1 MVDRIRR
8 WLFAAIAASAF
19 QAVPATAQ
27 NAPVVVELYTSQGC
41 SSCPPADEFLGEL
54 VDRGEV
60 IALSLHVDYWDY
72 LGWRD
77 IFAHPDNTRR
87 QVAYRDAIKARS
99 VYTPQI
105 IVNGVDRMVG
115 SDRSAVMAS
124 IRRHASAPLSA
135 KIDLAVV
142 DGMLKAEIAPIR
154 PASGPC
160 TVWVAAYH
168 TPDPVAIENGE
179 NGGRTI
185 TYHNVAK
192 NIMRLGVWKGRD
204 QARIMAPIPNGA
216 TGMVVLLQED
226 GHGRIIGAA
235 QIEF

>member
-1 MVDRIRR
+1 MFDRIRG

-19 QAVPATAQ
+19 QAYPATAE

-115 SDRSAVMAS
+115 SDRGAVMAS
-124 IRRHASAPLSA
+124 IRRHSSAPLSA

-142 DGMLKAEIAPIR
+142 DGMLKAEIVPIR

-168 TPDPVAIENGE
+168 SPAPVEIENGE

-185 TYHNVAK
+185 TYRNVAK
-192 NIMRLGVWKGRD
+192 SIMRLGVWKGRD
-204 QARIMAPIPNGA
+204 QTRVMAPIPNGA
-216 TGMVVLLQED
+216 TGMVVLLQEG

-235 QIEF
+235 NIEF